1 MFLGLSEGLLL
12 IAICL
17 GYFVLIK
24 AEKALGKNTKFLGY
38 VIGVTIIVC
47 GALLLVRNL
56 LFNMEWNLKK
66 LQRISNNQ
74 VCVPPFPDKMQQ
86 GK

>member
-12 IAICL
+12 VAICL

-24 AEKALGKNTKFLGY
+24 AEKAVGKTTKFLGY
-38 VIGVTIIVC
+38 VVGIAVIIC
-47 GALLLVRNL
+47 GTLFLVRNL
-56 LFNMEWNLKK
+56 VFNMEWNLKK
-66 LQRISNNQ
+66 LQKISNNQ
-74 VCVPPFPDKMQQ
+74 VCVPPFP